1 MKKKVTDVLV
11 ELSAWMMSLTLF
23 AFILFFMF
31 GCSTKEYITV
41 EKVRSDTVQ
50 ITKWQRDSV
59 WLHDSI
65 HVTERG
71 DTVRIERWNTK
82 YIEKQ
87 LHDTLYVATHDTVP
101 TPYPVIKEVP
111 AVLNWWQKLRIILGN
126 FVLMFSV
133 GVVLYQII
141 KKRLWK

>member
-1 MKKKVTDVLV
+1 MKKKVTNALV
-11 ELSAWMMSLTLF
+11 ELSAWLVSLTLF
-23 AFILFFMF
+23 GFILFFMF

-71 DTVRIERWNTK
+71 DIVKIERWNTK
-82 YIEKQ
+82 YIERQ

-101 TPYPVIKEVP
+101 KPYPVIKEVP

-126 FVLMFSV
+126 FVLMFAG

>member
-11 ELSAWMMSLTLF
+11 ELSAWLVSLTIF
-23 AFILFFMF
+23 GFILFFLF

-41 EKVRSDTVQ
+41 EKVRNDTVQ

-87 LHDTLYVATHDTVP
+87 LHDTLHVETHDTVP
-101 TPYPVIKEVP
+101 APYPVIKEVP
-111 AVLNWWQKLRIILGN
+111 ADLNWWQKLRIILGN
-126 FVLMFSV
+126 FVLMFAG

>member
-1 MKKKVTDVLV
+1 MKKKVTNALV
-11 ELSAWMMSLTLF
+11 ELSAWLVSLTLF
-23 AFILFFMF
+23 GFILFFMF

-71 DTVRIERWNTK
+71 DTVKIERWNTK
-82 YIEKQ
+82 YIERQ

-101 TPYPVIKEVP
+101 KPYQVIKEVP

-126 FVLMFSV
+126 FVLMFAG